1 MEKIIAPDVVERM
14 SPITTS
20 LIVCACVFGG
30 AVLGMFLRRVLPEH
44 HLNAD
49 SKSTVNL
56 GIGLIGTMSGIAL
69 GLLVASAASKY
80 DTQKNEVTKLSADFV
95 LIDRILAHYGS
106 ETEESRDLLRGTVV
120 RMLDRFWPQDRSQHA
135 HLEPTATRGEVV
147 YEEIQQLSPQDDGQR
162 YLKAQAL
169 TIAMDVGQTRW
180 LMYEQGNVP
189 LPRALLVIVV
199 FWLTIVFTCFG
210 LFAPRNPTVVGVLF
224 LCALSVSGAI
234 FLILELYT
242 PFGGL
247 IQVSSAPLR
256 DALAQLGR

>member
-1 MEKIIAPDVVERM
+1 M

-20 LIVCACVFGG
+20 LIVWACVFG
-30 AVLGMFLRRVLPEH
+30 AALLGMFLRRVLPEH

-49 SKSTVNL
+49 SRSTVNL

-80 DTQKNEVTKLSADFV
+80 DTQKNELTKLSAEFV
-95 LIDRILAHYGS
+95 MLDRILAHYGS
-106 ETEESRDLLRGTVV
+106 ETKESRDLLRGAVV
-120 RMLDRFWPQDRSQHA
+120 HTLDRIWPEDRSQHA
-135 HLEPTATRGEVV
+135 RLEPTATGGEAV
-147 YEEIQQLSPQDDGQR
+147 YDEIQQLSPQDDGQH
-162 YLKAQAL
+162 YLKGQAL

-180 LMYEQGNVP
+180 LMHEQGNVP
-189 LPRALLVIVV
+189 LPRPLVVVVV
-199 FWLTIVFTCFG
+199 FWLTIVFTGFG
-210 LFAPRNPTVVGVLF
+210 LYAPRNPTVVAVLF

-247 IQVSSAPLR
+247 IQVSSAPMR

>member
-1 MEKIIAPDVVERM
+1 M

-30 AVLGMFLRRVLPEH
+30 ALLGMFLRRVLPEH

-49 SKSTVNL
+49 SRSTVNL

-80 DTQKNEVTKLSADFV
+80 DTQKNEVTKLSAECV
-95 LIDRILAHYGS
+95 LLDRILAHYGS
-106 ETEESRDLLRGTVV
+106 EAKESRDLLRGTVI
-120 RMLDRFWPQDRSQHA
+120 RMLDRIWPQDRSQQA
-135 HLEPTATRGEVV
+135 HSEPTATGGEAV
-147 YEEIQQLSPQDDGQR
+147 YDEIQELSPQGDGQH
-162 YLKAQAL
+162 YLKGQAL

-189 LPRALLVIVV
+189 LPRPLLVVVV
-199 FWLTIVFTCFG
+199 FWLTIVFTSFG
-210 LFAPRNPTVVGVLF
+210 LYAPRNPTVAGVLF

-247 IQVSSAPLR
+247 IQVSSAPMR
-256 DALAQLGR
+256 DALTQLGR